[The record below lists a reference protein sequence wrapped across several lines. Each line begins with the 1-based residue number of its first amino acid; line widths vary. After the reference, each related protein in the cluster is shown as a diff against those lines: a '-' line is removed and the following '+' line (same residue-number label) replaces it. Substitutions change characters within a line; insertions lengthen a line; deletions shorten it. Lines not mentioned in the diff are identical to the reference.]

1 MDTFCGVIVVSADK
15 RIAEIPRVFSDD
27 VIRYVKTERPQILDE
42 EHRRGPGITFTESM
56 NLPEPRNDKRK
67 MSDDLIHRKTPI

>member
-1 MDTFCGVIVVSADK
+1 MFVSPA
-15 RIAEIPRVFSDD
+15 FSED

-56 NLPEPRNDKRK
+56 NLPEPRNE
-67 MSDDLIHRKTPI
+67 